1 VKALITGIAGF
12 TGRYLARALKA
23 HNIAV
28 VGISQSDQILS
39 DVEHVHNASVT
50 DLDAVRT
57 IISHEQPDYVVHLAA
72 ISFIVHQDVE
82 EIYRTNILGTRNI
95 LTAIAEQKKLPNAVL
110 IASSSNVYGNRHPGI
125 LHEDLRPDPVNDYAI
140 SKVATEHVAAMFR
153 NHLPIVIARPFNYTG
168 VGQAPEFL
176 IPKIINRVRSGA
188 RSITLGNLNVA
199 RDFSDVRFVAEA
211 YYSLLHCPRAIG
223 QTVNVCSGKAYELSQ
238 ILGMIAE
245 IVGYKLEVEV
255 DPALVRL
262 NEVSRLWGNSSRL
275 DTLIGMIDRID
286 FKDTLRWMIETDI

>member
-82 EIYRTNILGTRNI
+82 EIYRTNILGTKNI

-110 IASSSNVYGNRHPGI
+110 IASSSNVYGNRHPNI
-125 LHEDLRPDPVNDYAI
+125 LNEDLPPDPVNDYAI

-188 RSITLGNLNVA
+188 RSIALGNLNVA

-211 YYSLLHCPRAIG
+211 YYTLLNCPRAIG

-255 DPALVRL
+255 DPALVRP
-262 NEVSRLWGNSSRL
+262 NEVSKLWGDPSRL
-275 DTLIGMIDRID
+275 NTLIGMIDRID